1 MSRSGSAP
9 VRTPGLAAAPSGL
22 LDSPL
27 PRPDLGS
34 HWALPRP
41 DSWVRCYPVR
51 TRVPIRRCPSGLWY
65 LRRVQIR
72 PTLVPLGLALLS
84 LGCAEATGRPCAP
97 SAETAPSPQ
106 PSSEAGETST
116 FPAAPELPA
125 PRAQVRAPRRNFP
138 WLGAFLKDQGGVRVF
153 RVLRGSPAARA
164 GLAEDDIIVS
174 AERRPLR
181 RSRDLIELLQERPV
195 HAELALEVE
204 RRGARRIISVPL
216 EPAPVHE
223 DIARL
228 ELVGFEAPEISGVV
242 TFQGDVSSLRELAGR
257 VVLLEFWAS
266 YCGACRLLAPE
277 LEKWHVEYSG
287 RGLSIVGVTVDPL
300 KLGAEVARK
309 LRMTYSLAS
318 DPAER
323 VTNRYLAREI
333 PMLVLIDRKG
343 EVRDV
348 AIGPSPERMR
358 QLEHDLRELLRE
370 ST

>member
-1 MSRSGSAP
+1 MGARGEGRSRSCLGPSLFIATRGSP
-9 VRTPGLAAAPSGL
+9 
-22 LDSPL
+22 
-27 PRPDLGS
+27 PRPS
-34 HWALPRP
+34 R
-41 DSWVRCYPVR
+41 
-51 TRVPIRRCPSGLWY
+51 LWY
-65 LRRVQIR
+65 LRDVQIR
-72 PTLVPLGLALLS
+72 PTLVPLGLALWS
-84 LGCAEATGRPCAP
+84 LGCGA
-97 SAETAPSPQ
+97 TAPRPTATSESEP
-106 PSSEAGETST
+106 PSGVGEARPFRGAVER
-116 FPAAPELPA
+116 PGPK
-125 PRAQVRAPRRNFP
+125 AQVRAPRRSFP
-138 WLGAFLKDQGGVRVF
+138 WLGAFLQDQEGVRVF

-164 GLAEDDIIVS
+164 GITEDDIIVS
-174 AERRPLR
+174 AERRPLG
-181 RSRDLIELLQERPV
+181 RSRDLIEMLQQSSESAV
-195 HAELALEVE
+195 LTLEVE
-204 RRGARRIISVPL
+204 RGGARRVISVPL

-242 TFQGDVSSLRELAGR
+242 TFQGDVSSLRELTGR

-358 QLEHDLRELLRE
+358 QLEHELRELLRE